1 MTICEVCSHYAD
13 TPDTIWLRVSPV
25 AAHVGCTA
33 ATCTTIAA
41 LEGK

>member
-1 MTICEVCSHYAD
+1 MVDHY
-13 TPDTIWLRVSPV
+13 IKLLEEHNRELHRQIEKVR

>member
-1 MTICEVCSHYAD
+1 MTDLYISMLEQHNRELHAQIEKV
-13 TPDTIWLRVSPV
+13 R

>member
-1 MTICEVCSHYAD
+1 MVDHYIAALEEAVH
-13 TPDTIWLRVSPV
+13 TLRDQINRVR